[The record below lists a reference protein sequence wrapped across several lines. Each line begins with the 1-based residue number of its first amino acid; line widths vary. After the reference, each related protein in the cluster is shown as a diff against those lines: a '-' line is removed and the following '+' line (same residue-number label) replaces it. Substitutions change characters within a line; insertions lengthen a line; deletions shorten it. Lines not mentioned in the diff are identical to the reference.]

1 MEMTITR
8 TETAAEDKLR
18 KAKSAKLILL
28 FAMVSMTMMFA
39 GLTSAFVVSKSRADW
54 LKNFELPTAFYYS
67 TAVIIACSVTFYLAK
82 KAIQKDNRSATTA
95 LLLGTLAL
103 GILFVVLQFAG
114 FGQIVESG
122 YYFTGEG
129 SSITTTFLY
138 VVTVTHLLHLAG
150 GLISLLI
157 IIYNHFKQKYN
168 STQTLGIELGA
179 MYWHF
184 LDLLWL
190 YLFLFLYFFK

>member
-1 MEMTITR
+1 MEMTMT
-8 TETAAEDKLR
+8 AEDHKLR
-18 KAKSAKLILL
+18 TARSYKLILL

-39 GLTSAFVVSKSRADW
+39 GLTSAYVVSQSRADW
-54 LKNFELPTAFYYS
+54 LKNFELPSAFYYS
-67 TAVIIACSVTFYLAK
+67 TIAILGCSVTFHLAK
-82 KAIQKDNRSATTA
+82 KAIQKDNQGKTTS
-95 LLLGTLAL
+95 LLLATLAL
-103 GILFVVLQFAG
+103 GIGFVVLQFVG
-114 FGQIVESG
+114 FGQIVENG
-122 YYFTGEG
+122 YYFTGSA

-138 VVTVTHLLHLAG
+138 IVVLVHLLHLAG
-150 GLISLLI
+150 GMISLLI

-184 LDLLWL
+184 LDFLWV

>member
-1 MEMTITR
+1 MEMTITK
-8 TETAAEDKLR
+8 TETAAEEKLR

-67 TAVIIACSVTFYLAK
+67 TAVILACSVTFYLAK

>member
-1 MEMTITR
+1 MEMTMTTNEHQSR
-8 TETAAEDKLR
+8 TAR
-18 KAKSAKLILL
+18 SYKLILL

-54 LKNFELPTAFYYS
+54 LKDFQLPTAFFIS
-67 TAVIIACSVTFYLAK
+67 TIVILGCSVTFHLAK
-82 KAIQKDNRSATTA
+82 KSIQKDNQSATTMY
-95 LLLGTLAL
+95 LLSTLAF
-103 GILFVVLQFAG
+103 GVLFVILQFVG
-114 FGQIVESG
+114 FGQIVSNG
-122 YYFTGEG
+122 YYFTGQA

-138 VVTVTHLLHLAG
+138 IVTVVHLLHLAG

-184 LDLLWL
+184 LDLLWV

>member
-1 MEMTITR
+1 MKINE
-8 TETAAEDKLR
+8 EQLR

-67 TAVIIACSVTFYLAK
+67 TLVIIGCSVAFHLAK
-82 KAIQKDNRSATTA
+82 KAIQKDNRQATSGF
-95 LLLGTLAL
+95 LLATLIL
-103 GILFVVLQFAG
+103 GILFVVLQFEG
-114 FGQIVESG
+114 FGQIVEKG

-138 VVTVTHLLHLAG
+138 VVTVTHLFHLAG

-157 IIYNHFKQKYN
+157 VIYNHFKQKYN

-184 LDLLWL
+184 LDFLWV
-190 YLFLFLYFFK
+190 YLFVFLYFFK

>member
-1 MEMTITR
+1 MDITMTKD
-8 TETAAEDKLR
+8 EDKAR
-18 KAKSAKLILL
+18 TARSYKLILL

-39 GLTSAFVVSKSRADW
+39 GLTSAFVVSKSRVDW
-54 LKNFELPTAFYYS
+54 LKDFELPSAFYYS
-67 TAVIIACSVTFYLAK
+67 TLVIIGCSVTFHLAK
-82 KAIQKDNRSATTA
+82 KAIQKDNKNATTTFLFA
-95 LLLGTLAL
+95 TLAL
-103 GILFVVLQFAG
+103 GILFVILQFVG
-114 FGQIVESG
+114 FGQIVENG
-122 YYFTGEG
+122 YYFTGTE

-138 VVTVTHLLHLAG
+138 IVTIVHLIHLAG

-184 LDLLWL
+184 LDFLWV
-190 YLFLFLYFFK
+190 YLFVFLYFFK